1 MGATQE
7 RIQLKMLQDAK
18 DALVG
23 ENPNTI
29 DTTCTDTQTLQK
41 TVFERKRNLQRIQG

>member
-23 ENPNTI
+23 ENPDTI
-29 DTTCTDTQTLQK
+29 SDSWTDTQTLQK
-41 TVFERKRNLQRIQG
+41 TVFERMRNLKRIQA